1 MKSKYINGTINKDI
15 YLHADAETLEKLSQA
30 EEDIQN
36 LEERKQDKLTAGEN
50 ITISED
56 NVISATGGI
65 DPEQLVTVI
74 TAEATDEQVPS
85 AKAVWNQ
92 AAKYAKA
99 KRFIGTSTKGGNL
112 YLQSNNIAD
121 IYNAIHFGNQTVF
134 IYDTFTEIEYRVT
147 YCFIDNTDPS
157 AQRIVVYAESS
168 HVDTDNSINLGI
180 TENYVDHL
188 YVKASANSNYLIPYT
203 STSQDKLVAG
213 ENIDIENNVISAT
226 GSDNTIVMPESVYNQ
241 ITSGQTEI
249 TPSDEC
255 WEDAQEFFSEIT
267 NAISTD
273 NRAQIQIYYWEHND
287 EDNTNALANTVYQV
301 VAAYSSPEDE
311 NSENLII
318 QIRGVAFNGS
328 IANGTSL
335 ELVDNQLVFG
345 GSDVSLVDGFI
356 ASNSL
361 NLENGIISGSG
372 SGGSGT
378 GEVKVAIFDL
388 SATVNES
395 HQPTVINIGLSEQ
408 SIGGDTSEIEQQI
421 EELVSDITSIESNIS
436 SIQTA
441 LNNKQNKLIFD
452 NTPTSGSSN
461 PVTSNG
467 VYNALSTKQNV
478 LTFDSTPTSG
488 SNNPV
493 TSGGVYGAI
502 VQSDWS
508 NTNTL
513 SKAYIANKPGMYQY
527 YDSEYQPLSTLY
539 NIQSGTTN
547 AAGRTY
553 DYDRWW
559 VYSDWRVGSDPL
571 SGRSM
576 VLVTIDGNSF
586 VTPVTHPTNGSLVI
600 AQAGGSESP
609 YALSRII
616 FEYGQT
622 TYGVE
627 CWREEVDMGAIEY
640 NVTIGVLGEY
650 ALYPAH
656 YYDYPA
662 ITISSYTTVQVVKY
676 APVPDEY
683 LPTTEK
689 LSNKVT
695 SLSSTSTDTEYP
707 SAKCVYDM
715 IGDVETLLS
724 NI

>member
-1 MKSKYINGTINKDI
+1 MKSKYVNGTINKDI
-15 YLHADAETLEKLSQA
+15 YLHTDAETLKRLSQA

-92 AAKYAKA
+92 AVKYTKL
-99 KRFIGTSTKGGNL
+99 KRFIAHTTGSTITLDTNTS
-112 YLQSNNIAD
+112 AD
-121 IYNAIHFGNQTVF
+121 IYNAIGANQVVTVF
-134 IYDTFTEIEYRVT
+134 NAITEILYIITRAYIDGNNRLNISGESTHIQDSTT
-147 YCFIDNTDPS
+147 YHDYIVMNSVSDTHKEFINYTK
-157 AQRIVVYAESS
+157 
-168 HVDTDNSINLGI
+168 
-180 TENYVDHL
+180 ENYATQEWVNDT
-188 YVKASANSNYLIPYT
+188 KQNKLI
-203 STSQDKLVAG
+203 AG
-213 ENIDIENNVISAT
+213 ENITIENNIISAT

-241 ITSGQTEI
+241 IASGQTEI

-255 WEDAQEFFSEIT
+255 WEDAQEFFSEIA

-273 NRAQIQIYYWEHND
+273 NRAQIQTYYWEHND
-287 EDNTNALANTVYQV
+287 EDNANTLTNTVYQV

-356 ASNSL
+356 TSNSL
-361 NLENGIISGSG
+361 NFENGLISGSG
-372 SGGSGT
+372 SGGGGT
-378 GEVKVAIFDL
+378 GEVKVAILDL
-388 SATVNES
+388 SATVDENLS
-395 HQPTVINIGLSEQ
+395 SLTINIGLSEQ

-421 EELVSDITSIESNIS
+421 EELVSDIASIESNIS
-436 SIQTA
+436 SIQIA
-441 LNNKQNKLIFD
+441 LNNKQNKLTFD
-452 NTPTSGSSN
+452 TYPTEGSTN

-467 VYNALSTKQNV
+467 VYNALSTKQNT

-488 SNNPV
+488 STNPV
-493 TSGGVYGAI
+493 TSGGVYSAI

-539 NIQSGTTN
+539 SIQSGTTN
-547 AAGRTY
+547 GAGRTY

-571 SGRSM
+571 SGRSL

-586 VTPVTHPTNGSLVI
+586 VTPVTHPANGSFVI
-600 AQAGGSESP
+600 AQASGSESP

-616 FEYGQT
+616 FEYEQT
-622 TYGVE
+622 TYGIE
-627 CWREEVDMGAIEY
+627 CWRENVDAGAIEY
-640 NVTIGVLGEY
+640 NVTIGVLGES
-650 ALYPAH
+650 ALYPTR

-662 ITISSYTTVQVVKY
+662 ITISSYATVQVVKY

-689 LSNKVT
+689 LANKVT